1 MRAHPTNSPGARMLL
16 ISPARALPISPA
28 RVSRVMA
35 QRTMIE
41 TLLRTIPVLEEAYV
55 RSDPGV
61 DIR

>member
-1 MRAHPTNSPGARMLL
+1 MLL